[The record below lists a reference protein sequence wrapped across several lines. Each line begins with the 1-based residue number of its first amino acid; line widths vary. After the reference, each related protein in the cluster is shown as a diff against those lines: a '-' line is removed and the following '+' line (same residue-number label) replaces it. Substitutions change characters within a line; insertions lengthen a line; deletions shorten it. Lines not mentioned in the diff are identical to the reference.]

1 MDILDSHSVKAASV
15 MSNTTKRIVI
25 GVGALGGL
33 LALFIFQK
41 VNFASHFFSLSLNES
56 FVFNRSLRFII
67 NDSLSILLIY
77 AIFQERKYVIFAC
90 WVQIVGFVF
99 LLCPYF
105 ILRIYWPEYNGPM
118 LNFLHRIIINPT
130 LMLLLIPALWHQKNK
145 QKLV

>member
-1 MDILDSHSVKAASV
+1 MKR
-15 MSNTTKRIVI
+15 TTIRI
-25 GVGALGGL
+25 GLGAIAVGGL
-33 LALFIFQK
+33 LLLFIFQK
-41 VNFASHFFSLSLNES
+41 VNFASHFFSFTSTGA

-90 WVQIVGFVF
+90 WVQVAGFLF

-118 LNFLHRIIINPT
+118 LNFLHRVIINPT
-130 LMLLLIPALWHQKNK
+130 LMLLLIPALLHQKST
-145 QKLV
+145 QKLE